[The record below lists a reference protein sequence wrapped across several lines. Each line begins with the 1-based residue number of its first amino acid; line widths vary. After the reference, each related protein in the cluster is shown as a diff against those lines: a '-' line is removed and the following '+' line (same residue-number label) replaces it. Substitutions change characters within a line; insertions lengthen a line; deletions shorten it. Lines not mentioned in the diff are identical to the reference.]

1 MPLSIRQNPMQLSQF
16 QAFCSIRGR
25 IHGTCKDVYALEWLG
40 LPEPRDVLTQTL
52 RHAQARAQADGHVFL
67 CLSSLNTR
75 PSPQQSAQLAAQTEL
90 LLSGQPFTLPE
101 LSDPLLS
108 ALPCTALTVALDTY
122 RAQHPQASASMV
134 RNCAVKLLCALT
146 HCLPTLFPTGSAS
159 DSPKCVWL
167 GEPDPTAVLFLSLLP
182 KLGCDVALLRPTGT
196 QPLLPGANVLTG
208 TPDPTFEP
216 DTVLRTLSEPAQQPV
231 KQPAST
237 AGAACAAPQPDKKPV
252 LSIPPHPKRTA
263 PRPASTPAPAPARPA
278 PATAVSRPQ
287 PASVSNRN
295 TVPLDYETLAGF
307 APSVV
312 MIEVLGPNGQ
322 PCSSGSGVIIAPG
335 GIILTNFHV
344 VSNGAAYA
352 VHLENREAVY
362 QTNELL
368 KYHRDYDLALLR
380 LPGCQGTP
388 IPLYDG
394 PPLARGQ
401 QVFAIG
407 SPLGLFNSVSD
418 GIIAGFRTLGQTDMI
433 QFTAP
438 TSPGSSGGALLDRYG
453 NLIGIVTAGFT
464 DGQNLNLAV
473 SYGVI
478 RQFTHGFLPS

>member
-1 MPLSIRQNPMQLSQF
+1 MPLSIRKNPMQLSQF
-16 QAFCSIRGR
+16 SAFCSIHGR

-40 LPEPRDVLTQTL
+40 LPESSAVLTQTL
-52 RHAQARAQADGHVFL
+52 RRAQTRAQTDGHSFL
-67 CLSSLNTR
+67 CLSTLNTR
-75 PSPQQSAQLAAQTEL
+75 PSPQQSTQLAAQTEL
-90 LLSGQPFTLPE
+90 LLSGQPFTLSE
-101 LSDPLLS
+101 LTDPLLS
-108 ALPCTALTVALDTY
+108 TLPCTALTEALDIY
-122 RAQHPQASASMV
+122 RAQHPQASDSMV
-134 RNCAVKLLCALT
+134 RNCAAKLLCALT
-146 HCLPTLFPTGSAS
+146 HILPILFPTGSAS

-167 GEPDPTAVLFLSLLP
+167 GEPDPTAILFLSLLP

-196 QPLLPGANVLTG
+196 TPLLPGAKVLSG
-208 TPDPTFEP
+208 TPDPTFVP
-216 DTVLRTLSEPAQQPV
+216 DTVLRALTEPAQPV
-231 KQPAST
+231 NKPALAAPSST
-237 AGAACAAPQPDKKPV
+237 APQPTAK
-252 LSIPPHPKRTA
+252 LTIPPHPRRAA
-263 PRPASTPAPAPARPA
+263 PRPAYTPTPAPVRTSPAAASCVQP
-278 PATAVSRPQ
+278 TA
-287 PASVSNRN
+287 ASSRN

-312 MIEVLGPNGQ
+312 MIEVLDTNGQ

-344 VSNGAAYA
+344 VSRGTAYA
-352 VHLENREAVY
+352 VHLENREAVF
-362 QTNELL
+362 QTDELL

-380 LPGCQGTP
+380 LPDCDGTP

-394 PPLARGQ
+394 APLARGQ

-473 SYGVI
+473 SYQII